1 MANNDQIIGLIM
13 AVVAFIGIIVE
24 FFYLIIEPAAN
35 SSTLNEFPEAQY
47 WALSIP
53 LFLGV
58 FGVLAIV
65 LWIGI
70 TMFRTPPPEAW
81 DFEDFEEEFD
91 EDITS
96 DTEEKSE
103 E

>member
-13 AVVAFIGIIVE
+13 ALVALAAFVLELI
-24 FFYLIIEPAAN
+24 YLIIFPAAD
-35 SSTLNEFPEAQY
+35 SSILKLLPSAQY
-47 WALSIP
+47 WALAIP

-58 FGVLAIV
+58 FGVLGIV
-65 LWIGI
+65 FWIGI

-91 EDITS
+91 EDITGETTS
-96 DTEEKSE
+96 DE
-103 E
+103 